1 MKRMDLHRKRL
12 QLALQLLVLPTLLL
26 QRRLGVKL
34 RLGDFLDEDLAH
46 LHIGD
51 VAAIYYLFLDLL
63 DELRLH
69 RLALL
74 TGKLGEVALVGNEA
88 FEHRVVVDEVGV
100 HLRHVLVVE
109 RQRGVLHLD
118 AVTHLVVA
126 LHELPQLEA
135 LTVIRVL
142 HNQVGALD
150 GAVHRRAPLHD
161 LAKRAA
167 AQRHDQAAHAVD
179 AHEGIHV
186 VGVVLGEV
194 LAVLHRHLD
203 VVLDLLV
210 RIADLA
216 VHGEAVADLVA
227 RGPED
232 HVRALIH
239 EGEQALDQVVYE
251 TVLIQVVGFGHVHV
265 QDLGGVHAP
274 VVRGRQELRVLTEMP
289 HAVGRDFLGQRNR
302 HHLFLGGDE
311 APRLLDDTVDG
322 VERILD
328 YRDPLP
334 VDDLDQLFALLID
347 GGVGSLRQLEEVAE
361 IPIVFLDGLHLLG
374 KAAVQVL
381 NGV

>member
-1 MKRMDLHRKRL
+1 M
-12 QLALQLLVLPTLLL
+12 
-26 QRRLGVKL
+26 

-51 VAAIYYLFLDLL
+51 VAAVNQLFLDLL
-63 DELRLH
+63 DELRHH

-74 TGKLGEVALVGNEA
+74 AGKLSEVAIVGNKA

-100 HLRHVLVVE
+100 HLRQVLVVE

-126 LHELPQLEA
+126 FHELPQLEA
-135 LTVIRVL
+135 LAVIRVL
-142 HNQVGALD
+142 HDQVRALNGA
-150 GAVHRRAPLHD
+150 AHHRAPLHE

-179 AHEGIHV
+179 AHEGVHV

-210 RIADLA
+210 RVADLA
-216 VHGEAVADLVA
+216 VHGETVAHLVA
-227 RGPED
+227 RGPKD
-232 HVRALIH
+232 HVCATIH
-239 EGEQALDQVVYE
+239 EHEQALNQVIYE
-251 TVLIQVVGFGHVHV
+251 TVLVQVVGFGHAHV
-265 QDLGGVHAP
+265 QDLGGVHAA
-274 VVRGRQELRVLTEMP
+274 VVRRRQELRVLAKMP
-289 HAVGRDFLGQRNR
+289 HAVGRDLLCQRNR
-302 HHLFLGGDE
+302 HHLLLGGDE
-311 APRLLDDTVDG
+311 APRLLDDVVDG

-328 YRDPLP
+328 HRDPLL
-334 VDDLDQLFALLID
+334 VDHLDQLFALLID
-347 GGVGSLRQLEEVAE
+347 GGFGGLRQLEEVTE
-361 IPIVFLDGLHLLG
+361 IPIVFLDGPHLLG
-374 KAAVQVL
+374 EAAVQVL